1 MEERARMLGGS
12 LDIQS
17 VQGIGT
23 QITLEIQQMRTNKG
37 FNEPKETGMG
47 AHNDLS
53 PGKEGTI

>member
-1 MEERARMLGGS
+1 MLGGS

-37 FNEPKETGMG
+37 FNEPKETVMG
-47 AHNDLS
+47 AHTEMR
-53 PGKEGTI
+53 PGYEVPI